1 MFCLVQITEESKIG
15 NYNDQTKLW
24 PVYASDNILVRKE
37 EIAFPLDSLVA
48 DIGGILGLFL
58 GFNFLMIWELMMDF
72 ALILVC
78 KAKNERHEEQ
88 SMK

>member
-1 MFCLVQITEESKIG
+1 M
-15 NYNDQTKLW
+15 
-24 PVYASDNILVRKE
+24 YASDNILVRKE

-78 KAKNERHEEQ
+78 KVKNERHEEQ